1 MPAFLARL
9 LRRLTPTTLSAQ
21 LAGMLIGGILLL
33 HGVATVTVQRVEE
46 RQAARSALLEQ
57 ANSLALSLQLL
68 HSEPFEYKRSLL
80 ERLERLDVVHLSLG
94 DAPNPARQAQD
105 ERALYLRDR
114 LRKNL
119 NSIETDLDTREML
132 TEVQR
137 VHVADSMNPTLR
149 RHVPWTH
156 VYESRVSVR
165 LDDGKWLCV
174 VISSDA
180 YDFSPSQASLAM
192 LLLEAGLLILL
203 ILVVVHRMVRPLRV
217 LSGKAESFGRNLY
230 TAPLPEDGP
239 TEVRE
244 AARAFNKMQERI
256 RAGVGQHERIL
267 AAVAHDLRTPL
278 TRIRLRV
285 EGMDPASPLRAK
297 LLGDI
302 DILGGIMAN
311 SAELTRGSARDEAAV
326 RMDMNAL
333 LDSLVSDRQDMGQDV
348 MLEGHCRQPWTV
360 RPNSLRRCLSNLL
373 DNALR
378 YSARVRIRLL
388 EKADVLQI
396 DVLDDGPGI
405 PPEMLEQVF
414 EPFFRLDEARSP
426 HTGGSG
432 LGLSIARSMACRN
445 GGELSLHNRPE
456 GGLCARLCLYRSAM
470 EMPGGTG
477 GKGARTGAGGRTSPK
492 GRLFPTPPASCRI
505 FGAPSRNGPRARAP
519 WPLMPAPGHLPA
531 RMAARPWPLLSS
543 VAQAAKA
550 LHPAGIAVCF
560 PAVRPVPP
568 DAQGDAMK
576 NFLTLQSVETVLGHL
591 RALPVLPAE
600 TVPLTEALGR
610 RLAEAL
616 HAPAD
621 LPGFDRSTVDG
632 FAVRARDVFGAQEGS
647 PALLECVGD
656 CPMGAVPDI
665 RLQPG
670 QCARILTGGMLPEG
684 ADCVVMVEY
693 SRPAGG
699 NMVELTRTQAPGDH
713 VVMRDEDAA
722 AGDCIIP
729 AGRRLRPQEIGL
741 LASFG
746 QRDVAVRRAPRV
758 AVISTG
764 DEVVPIESEPRPG
777 QVRDVNSYSLAA
789 LCRSAGAEPTLAGL
803 VRDDAEALRRTVLAA
818 LDGADVVVV
827 SGGSSAGMRDHTVDV
842 FTSVPGSELL
852 THGVAISPGKPFILA
867 RSGGKCLMG
876 LPGHVSSALVC
887 ARAFLV
893 PLLEHLQ
900 GSAGDGPAPSLTARL
915 ARAVASAQG
924 RRDYIRVRL
933 VPVSAAAI
941 EAAWLPRGLDCSD
954 VDWLAQPLMKPSG
967 VVSGLVEADGLV
979 ICAENR
985 EGLTAGERVRVE
997 LLS

>member
-1 MPAFLARL
+1 MNTIHTICIVDDDEEIRSLLSDYLRRNGFSTCTAGNAAEFLEIQRRVPCSLIVMDIMLPGMNGLELFRTLRAESTVPVIFLTALGDITDRIVGLELGADDYLSKPFEPRELLARIRTV
-9 LRRLTPTTLSAQ
+9 LRRTEGSARRDQPETTPLQFAGWLLDRSARHLVAPDGVVVSLS
-21 LAGMLIGGILLL
+21 GTEYRLLEIFL
-33 HGVATVTVQRVEE
+33 QNPQRVLSRDE
-46 RQAARSALLEQ
+46 LLEQ

-80 ERLERLDVVHLSLG
+80 ERLERLDVVHLSLS
-94 DAPNPARQAQD
+94 DAPNPARQARD

-180 YDFSPSQASLAM
+180 YDFSPSQASLTM

-203 ILVVVHRMVRPLRV
+203 ILVVVHRVVRPLRV

-285 EGMDPASPLRAK
+285 ESMDPASPLRAK

-348 MLEGHCRQPWTV
+348 SLEGSCARPWTV
-360 RPNSLRRCLSNLL
+360 RPNSFRRCLSNLL

-378 YSARVRIRLL
+378 YSGSVRIQLR
-388 EKADVLQI
+388 EKDDILQI

-405 PPEMLEQVF
+405 PPDMLEQVF

-470 EMPGGTG
+470 ETE
-477 GKGARTGAGGRTSPK
+477 
-492 GRLFPTPPASCRI
+492 
-505 FGAPSRNGPRARAP
+505 
-519 WPLMPAPGHLPA
+519 
-531 RMAARPWPLLSS
+531 
-543 VAQAAKA
+543 
-550 LHPAGIAVCF
+550 
-560 PAVRPVPP
+560 
-568 DAQGDAMK
+568 
-576 NFLTLQSVETVLGHL
+576 TL
-591 RALPVLPAE
+591 
-600 TVPLTEALGR
+600 
-610 RLAEAL
+610 
-616 HAPAD
+616 
-621 LPGFDRSTVDG
+621 
-632 FAVRARDVFGAQEGS
+632 
-647 PALLECVGD
+647 
-656 CPMGAVPDI
+656 
-665 RLQPG
+665 
-670 QCARILTGGMLPEG
+670 
-684 ADCVVMVEY
+684 
-693 SRPAGG
+693 
-699 NMVELTRTQAPGDH
+699 
-713 VVMRDEDAA
+713 
-722 AGDCIIP
+722 
-729 AGRRLRPQEIGL
+729 
-741 LASFG
+741 
-746 QRDVAVRRAPRV
+746 
-758 AVISTG
+758 
-764 DEVVPIESEPRPG
+764 
-777 QVRDVNSYSLAA
+777 
-789 LCRSAGAEPTLAGL
+789 
-803 VRDDAEALRRTVLAA
+803 
-818 LDGADVVVV
+818 
-827 SGGSSAGMRDHTVDV
+827 
-842 FTSVPGSELL
+842 
-852 THGVAISPGKPFILA
+852 
-867 RSGGKCLMG
+867 
-876 LPGHVSSALVC
+876 
-887 ARAFLV
+887 
-893 PLLEHLQ
+893 
-900 GSAGDGPAPSLTARL
+900 
-915 ARAVASAQG
+915 
-924 RRDYIRVRL
+924 
-933 VPVSAAAI
+933 
-941 EAAWLPRGLDCSD
+941 
-954 VDWLAQPLMKPSG
+954 
-967 VVSGLVEADGLV
+967 
-979 ICAENR
+979 
-985 EGLTAGERVRVE
+985 
-997 LLS
+997 

>member
-1 MPAFLARL
+1 
-9 LRRLTPTTLSAQ
+9 
-21 LAGMLIGGILLL
+21 
-33 HGVATVTVQRVEE
+33 
-46 RQAARSALLEQ
+46 
-57 ANSLALSLQLL
+57 
-68 HSEPFEYKRSLL
+68 
-80 ERLERLDVVHLSLG
+80 
-94 DAPNPARQAQD
+94 
-105 ERALYLRDR
+105 
-114 LRKNL
+114 
-119 NSIETDLDTREML
+119 
-132 TEVQR
+132 
-137 VHVADSMNPTLR
+137 
-149 RHVPWTH
+149 
-156 VYESRVSVR
+156 
-165 LDDGKWLCV
+165 
-174 VISSDA
+174 
-180 YDFSPSQASLAM
+180 
-192 LLLEAGLLILL
+192 
-203 ILVVVHRMVRPLRV
+203 
-217 LSGKAESFGRNLY
+217 
-230 TAPLPEDGP
+230 
-239 TEVRE
+239 
-244 AARAFNKMQERI
+244 
-256 RAGVGQHERIL
+256 
-267 AAVAHDLRTPL
+267 
-278 TRIRLRV
+278 
-285 EGMDPASPLRAK
+285 
-297 LLGDI
+297 
-302 DILGGIMAN
+302 
-311 SAELTRGSARDEAAV
+311 
-326 RMDMNAL
+326 
-333 LDSLVSDRQDMGQDV
+333 
-348 MLEGHCRQPWTV
+348 
-360 RPNSLRRCLSNLL
+360 
-373 DNALR
+373 
-378 YSARVRIRLL
+378 
-388 EKADVLQI
+388 
-396 DVLDDGPGI
+396 
-405 PPEMLEQVF
+405 
-414 EPFFRLDEARSP
+414 
-426 HTGGSG
+426 
-432 LGLSIARSMACRN
+432 
-445 GGELSLHNRPE
+445 
-456 GGLCARLCLYRSAM
+456 
-470 EMPGGTG
+470 
-477 GKGARTGAGGRTSPK
+477 
-492 GRLFPTPPASCRI
+492 
-505 FGAPSRNGPRARAP
+505 
-519 WPLMPAPGHLPA
+519 
-531 RMAARPWPLLSS
+531 
-543 VAQAAKA
+543 
-550 LHPAGIAVCF
+550 
-560 PAVRPVPP
+560 
-568 DAQGDAMK
+568 MK

-665 RLQPG
+665 SLQSG

-699 NMVELTRTQAPGDH
+699 DMVELTRTQAPGDH

-729 AGRRLRPQEIGL
+729 AGRKLRPQEIGL

-746 QRDVAVRRAPRV
+746 QQDVAVRRAPRV
-758 AVISTG
+758 AIISTG

-789 LCRSAGAEPTLAGL
+789 LCRSAGASPTLAGL

-818 LDGADVVVV
+818 LDEADVVVV

-900 GSAGDGPAPSLTARL
+900 GSAGDELVPSLTARL
-915 ARAVASAQG
+915 TRAVASAQG
-924 RRDYIRVRL
+924 RRDYIRVKL
-933 VPVSAAAI
+933 VPANAAAL
-941 EAAWLPRGLDCSD
+941 EAAWLPQGLDCSD

>member
-1 MPAFLARL
+1 MRALLARL
-9 LRRLTPTTLSAQ
+9 LRSLTSTTLSAQ
-21 LAGMLIGGILLL
+21 LAGMLIGGILCL
-33 HGVATVTVQRVEE
+33 HGVATFTVQLVEE
-46 RQAARSALLEQ
+46 RQTARSALLEQ

-80 ERLERLDVVHLSLG
+80 ERLERLDVVHLSLS

-180 YDFSPSQASLAM
+180 YAFSPSQASLTM

-203 ILVVVHRMVRPLRV
+203 ILVVHRVVRPLRV

-285 EGMDPASPLRAK
+285 ESMDPASPLRAK

-348 MLEGHCRQPWTV
+348 SLEGSCARPWTV
-360 RPNSLRRCLSNLL
+360 RPNSFRRCLSNLL

-378 YSARVRIRLL
+378 YSGSVRIQLR
-388 EKADVLQI
+388 EKDDILQI

-405 PPEMLEQVF
+405 PPDMLEQVF

-456 GGLCARLCLYRSAM
+456 GGLGARLCLYRSAM
-470 EMPGGTG
+470 ETE
-477 GKGARTGAGGRTSPK
+477 
-492 GRLFPTPPASCRI
+492 
-505 FGAPSRNGPRARAP
+505 
-519 WPLMPAPGHLPA
+519 
-531 RMAARPWPLLSS
+531 
-543 VAQAAKA
+543 
-550 LHPAGIAVCF
+550 
-560 PAVRPVPP
+560 
-568 DAQGDAMK
+568 
-576 NFLTLQSVETVLGHL
+576 TL
-591 RALPVLPAE
+591 
-600 TVPLTEALGR
+600 
-610 RLAEAL
+610 
-616 HAPAD
+616 
-621 LPGFDRSTVDG
+621 
-632 FAVRARDVFGAQEGS
+632 
-647 PALLECVGD
+647 
-656 CPMGAVPDI
+656 
-665 RLQPG
+665 
-670 QCARILTGGMLPEG
+670 
-684 ADCVVMVEY
+684 
-693 SRPAGG
+693 
-699 NMVELTRTQAPGDH
+699 
-713 VVMRDEDAA
+713 
-722 AGDCIIP
+722 
-729 AGRRLRPQEIGL
+729 
-741 LASFG
+741 
-746 QRDVAVRRAPRV
+746 
-758 AVISTG
+758 
-764 DEVVPIESEPRPG
+764 
-777 QVRDVNSYSLAA
+777 
-789 LCRSAGAEPTLAGL
+789 
-803 VRDDAEALRRTVLAA
+803 
-818 LDGADVVVV
+818 
-827 SGGSSAGMRDHTVDV
+827 
-842 FTSVPGSELL
+842 
-852 THGVAISPGKPFILA
+852 
-867 RSGGKCLMG
+867 
-876 LPGHVSSALVC
+876 
-887 ARAFLV
+887 
-893 PLLEHLQ
+893 
-900 GSAGDGPAPSLTARL
+900 
-915 ARAVASAQG
+915 
-924 RRDYIRVRL
+924 
-933 VPVSAAAI
+933 
-941 EAAWLPRGLDCSD
+941 
-954 VDWLAQPLMKPSG
+954 
-967 VVSGLVEADGLV
+967 
-979 ICAENR
+979 
-985 EGLTAGERVRVE
+985 
-997 LLS
+997 

>member
-1 MPAFLARL
+1 MRALLARL
-9 LRRLTPTTLSAQ
+9 LRSLSSTTLSAQ
-21 LAGMLIGGILLL
+21 LAGMLIGGILFL
-33 HGVATVTVQRVEE
+33 HGVATFTVQLVEE

-80 ERLERLDVVHLSLG
+80 ERLERLDVVHLSLS

-180 YDFSPSQASLAM
+180 YDFSPSQASLTM

-203 ILVVVHRMVRPLRV
+203 ILVVVHRVVRPLRV

-285 EGMDPASPLRAK
+285 ESMDPASPLRAK

-348 MLEGHCRQPWTV
+348 SLEGSCARPWTV
-360 RPNSLRRCLSNLL
+360 RPNSFRRCLSNLL

-378 YSARVRIRLL
+378 YSGSVRIRLL

-432 LGLSIARSMACRN
+432 LGLSIARSMACRIP
-445 GGELSLHNRPE
+445 GARPCTACGLTLPAFRDGVPASGRLPRRERPHVLLPPSL
-456 GGLCARLCLYRSAM
+456 LCAASS
-470 EMPGGTG
+470 
-477 GKGARTGAGGRTSPK
+477 KG
-492 GRLFPTPPASCRI
+492 F
-505 FGAPSRNGPRARAP
+505 
-519 WPLMPAPGHLPA
+519 APGRHCGMLFYRPA
-531 RMAARPWPLLSS
+531 R
-543 VAQAAKA
+543 
-550 LHPAGIAVCF
+550 HAG
-560 PAVRPVPP
+560 
-568 DAQGDAMK
+568 AQGEAMK

-665 RLQPG
+665 SLQPG

-699 NMVELTRTQAPGDH
+699 DMVELTRTQAPGDH

-729 AGRRLRPQEIGL
+729 AGRKLRPQEIGL

-746 QRDVAVRRAPRV
+746 QQDVAVRRAPRV
-758 AVISTG
+758 AIISTG

-789 LCRSAGAEPTLAGL
+789 LCRSAGASPTLAGL

-818 LDGADVVVV
+818 LDEADVVVV

-900 GSAGDGPAPSLTARL
+900 GSAGDELVPSLTARL
-915 ARAVASAQG
+915 TRAVASAQG
-924 RRDYIRVRL
+924 RRDYIRVKL
-933 VPVSAAAI
+933 VPASAAAL
-941 EAAWLPRGLDCSD
+941 EAAWLPQGLDCSD

>member
-9 LRRLTPTTLSAQ
+9 LRSLTPTTLSAQ

-311 SAELTRGSARDEAAV
+311 SAELTRGSAR
-326 RMDMNAL
+326 
-333 LDSLVSDRQDMGQDV
+333 
-348 MLEGHCRQPWTV
+348 
-360 RPNSLRRCLSNLL
+360 
-373 DNALR
+373 
-378 YSARVRIRLL
+378 
-388 EKADVLQI
+388 
-396 DVLDDGPGI
+396 
-405 PPEMLEQVF
+405 
-414 EPFFRLDEARSP
+414 
-426 HTGGSG
+426 
-432 LGLSIARSMACRN
+432 
-445 GGELSLHNRPE
+445 
-456 GGLCARLCLYRSAM
+456 
-470 EMPGGTG
+470 
-477 GKGARTGAGGRTSPK
+477 
-492 GRLFPTPPASCRI
+492 
-505 FGAPSRNGPRARAP
+505 APC
-519 WPLMPAPGHLPA
+519 PLMPAPGHLPA

-560 PAVRPVPP
+560 PAVRPVPS

-600 TVPLTEALGR
+600 TVPLTDALGR

-746 QRDVAVRRAPRV
+746 QKEVAVRRAPRV